1 MDKVFIVGVG
11 AGGRQSLTARAAGIV
26 DGAELLVGGARH
38 LAMFPE
44 SRAERVSL
52 CEGLKPALERIEASL
67 GRLRVVVLASGDPGL
82 FGIASPV
89 VERLGRERVEIL
101 PNVSSLQL
109 AFARLGQSWEDTV
122 FATVHGRP
130 LEGLADMVKGARKVA
145 IFTGGKNT
153 PAVVARGLMD
163 AGVEGYRVYLCEDLG
178 GPEERVR
185 EFDLEGLARVDT
197 SLLNVVVLIREG
209 GDATAPIPREPS
221 RLPPGIPE
229 DRFAHRL
236 GMITKAEIRVVS
248 LAKLGLAEDS
258 LLWDVGAGSGSV
270 AVEAAMVARKGR
282 VYAVERDPDQV
293 AMIRQN
299 LASFGVGTV
308 EIVPAEAPQ
317 SLEDLPAPDAVF
329 IGGSG
334 GRLDAILELACT
346 RLHRGGR
353 VVVNAASL
361 ETASAAMAGL
371 RERGFE
377 PEATLMQL
385 SRGKTLGA
393 LTCFEA
399 LNPVFII
406 SSRKP

>member
-1 MDKVFIVGVG
+1 MSMDKVFIVGVG

-26 DGAELLVGGARH
+26 DGAELLVGGARQ

-52 CEGLKPALERIEASL
+52 GDGLKPALERMEASL
-67 GRLRVVVLASGDPGL
+67 GRLRVVVLASGDPGF
-82 FGIASPV
+82 FGIARPV
-89 VERLGRERVEIL
+89 IERLGRERVAIL
-101 PNVSSLQL
+101 PNVSSVQL
-109 AFARLGQSWEDTV
+109 AFARLGESWEDAT
-122 FATVHGRP
+122 FASVHGRP

-145 IFTGGKNT
+145 ILTDGKNT
-153 PAVVARGLMD
+153 PDAIARGLMD

-178 GPEERVR
+178 GPGERVR
-185 EFDLEGLARVDT
+185 EFELKELARVET
-197 SLLNVVVLIREG
+197 SLPNVVVLIGDDSYQHQPG
-209 GDATAPIPREPS
+209 GV
-221 RLPPGIPE
+221 LGIPD
-229 DRFAHRL
+229 DRFAHRR
-236 GMITKAEIRVVS
+236 GMITKAEIRIVG

-270 AVEAAMVARKGR
+270 AVEAAMAARKGR
-282 VYAVERDPDQV
+282 VYAVERDLEQV
-293 AMIRQN
+293 ATIRQN
-299 LASFGVGTV
+299 LASFGVGNV
-308 EIVPAEAPQ
+308 EIVQGEAPE
-317 SLEDLPAPDAVF
+317 SLEGLPAPDAVF

-334 GRLDAILELACT
+334 GRLSAILELACT
-346 RLHRGGR
+346 RLQRGGR

-377 PEATLMQL
+377 PEAALMQL

-399 LNPVFII
+399 LNPVFIV
-406 SSRKP
+406 SGRKP